1 MNIVHRALRKAEAIV
16 FLVDLASLGLAL
28 LTARLHRKATRQ
40 AQPDATGGVI
50 AFDRSRC
57 ALQGYR
63 FHTRD
68 AISLAF
74 FQTIMHAR
82 VRMARRLRDPF
93 YRLEAMGDDS
103 GAFFEERR
111 VFKALTATIC
121 FATPFARVALAQ
133 NLVGQAQNT
142 PRVRSRLLSL
152 FPPRSSWS
160 FPCRDVPRRADMY
173 SHGEEVHD

>member
-1 MNIVHRALRKAEAIV
+1 LTLSVSRFSYIAHRSMRHILCGCLSNSSFLDANQFTPRLLHRGSPMNIVHRALRKAEAIV

-40 AQPDATGGVI
+40 AQPDATGGVV

-74 FQTIMHAR
+74 FQTIIHAR
-82 VRMARRLRDPF
+82 HQN
-93 YRLEAMGDDS
+93 G
-103 GAFFEERR
+103 
-111 VFKALTATIC
+111 
-121 FATPFARVALAQ
+121 TPA
-133 NLVGQAQNT
+133 
-142 PRVRSRLLSL
+142 
-152 FPPRSSWS
+152 PRSLL
-160 FPCRDVPRRADMY
+160 PVR
-173 SHGEEVHD
+173 